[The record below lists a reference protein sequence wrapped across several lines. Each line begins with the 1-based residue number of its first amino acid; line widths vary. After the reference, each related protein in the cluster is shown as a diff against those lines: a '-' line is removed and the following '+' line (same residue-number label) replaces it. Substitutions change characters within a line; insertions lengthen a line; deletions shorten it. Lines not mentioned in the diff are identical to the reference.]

1 MFSVHG
7 LDPNATL
14 AGVPAGELLLQ
25 RNVRSPWVHYL
36 ESGRLALGLVQAGQL
51 VEQIGVQEGPGWV
64 DVSCAVLDLPCLLDA
79 RAETP
84 LQLYRV
90 QRSDFRRVLDGLDV
104 PVRALVMDLARAHR
118 QQSEFAINRLS
129 LDAQARCA
137 QWLLAHAQAADA
149 GRLTIELQQ
158 RKRSIA
164 TQLGIA
170 PETFS
175 RVMRQLRQRCLISG
189 TGRVLCVD
197 DASGLRA
204 LAGV

>member
-7 LDPNATL
+7 IDPHATL
-14 AGVPAGELLLQ
+14 VHLPAGALLLQ
-25 RNVRSPWVHYL
+25 RHTLSPWAHYL
-36 ESGRLALGLVQAGQL
+36 ESGRLAFGLVQAGDL
-51 VEQIGVQEGPGWV
+51 VEQIGAQEGPGWV

-90 QRSDFRRVLDGLDV
+90 QRSDFRHVLDGLAAPIRV
-104 PVRALVMDLARAHR
+104 LVMDMARAHR

-129 LDAQARCA
+129 MDAQARCA
-137 QWLLAHAQAADA
+137 QWLLAHAQAAEA

-175 RVMRQLRQRCLISG
+175 RVMRQLRERCLISG